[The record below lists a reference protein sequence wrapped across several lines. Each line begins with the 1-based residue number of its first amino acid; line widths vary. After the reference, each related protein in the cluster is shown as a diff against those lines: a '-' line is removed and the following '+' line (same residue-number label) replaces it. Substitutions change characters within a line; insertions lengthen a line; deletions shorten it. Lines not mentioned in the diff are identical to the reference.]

1 MGKKLLLNDAS
12 IIPRIVEI
20 NPLLAPIGKLH
31 DPVSSSLGN
40 PTRDNATEHPKIQ
53 YSAKFS

>member
-1 MGKKLLLNDAS
+1 MEKKLLNDAL

-40 PTRDNATEHPKIQ
+40 PTRVNATEHPKIQ